1 MVGVAGWPASVA
13 GLGRV
18 RAEVSLPMSVA
29 VLEHDGPWTE
39 EEYLALG
46 ETSDRIELFDGSLLV
61 SPAPTTRH
69 QHISRRLAGLLDPG
83 ADAADLWVYEAVN
96 VRLAMGRIFIPD
108 VVVTPVEDVKAVD
121 AADVVLVGEVVSPGN
136 AGADR
141 LLKMQLYAAA
151 RIGWY
156 LLAEP
161 ERSGS
166 VTLRLLRLDEKHY
179 VEHAVAKDG
188 ETLAA
193 DRPFAIR
200 VETRALL
207 RRR

>member
-1 MVGVAGWPASVA
+1 
-13 GLGRV
+13 
-18 RAEVSLPMSVA
+18 MSVA

-39 EEYLALG
+39 EEYFALG

-96 VRLAMGRIFIPD
+96 VRLATGRIFIPD
-108 VVVTPVEDVKAVD
+108 VVVTSVVDVKAVD

-136 AGADR
+136 AGSDR

-161 ERSGS
+161 EQSGP
-166 VTLRLLRLDEKHY
+166 VTLRLLRLDGKHY
-179 VEHAVAKDG
+179 VEYAVAKDG
-188 ETLAA
+188 ETLAT